1 MIPWWVLLI
10 ACPICAT
17 IGYVLCGIM
26 VVSSNDEDE
35 RQNVVRC
42 KDCRYCDDLGMS
54 GLWCRHP
61 DHRHP
66 MSVANEYLGCR
77 QDDYC
82 SDGKRRRKTQ

>member
-1 MIPWWVLLI
+1 MPDMRDDRVRFM
-10 ACPICAT
+10 CYHVNRVKDKEEHP
-17 IGYVLCGIM
+17 
-26 VVSSNDEDE
+26 D
-35 RQNVVRC
+35 VVRC

-66 MSVANEYLGCR
+66 MSAANEYLGCR
-77 QDDYC
+77 PDDYC